1 MPHGAIETPKGAKD
15 RKGREMYSEL
25 SSGRLWTYGGLPVV
39 GLASALLFTTA
50 PFVAPAQA
58 ACVLAGTGTLECSGD
73 ISPGGVD
80 NTGISGDV
88 HIQAGATV
96 VGGTMTTNSGVSMG
110 PSGGL
115 LNDGTIT
122 GNVNGV
128 TSQGALVLTNNGT
141 LRGNGAAG
149 VIAQGAISATNN
161 GLIQAQ
167 TWGIFAGTS
176 LQLENNGRITAGI
189 ATSSKTLDLKNN
201 GTLTGS
207 VAGVDITGTDPG
219 SAKVVNDGTIAVTDL
234 NGKAIRAA
242 GNLEVTNRATI
253 TGGISAFGI
262 NATNTG
268 TINGQSGAAFLS
280 VGAFNLVNSGTI
292 SGTTGAALVTGAATI
307 TNNGSMT
314 SSGQSATTIA
324 ATDITI
330 SNTARITS
338 AGRYSSAIAVTN
350 DASITNS
357 SLISSANDSTTIK
370 VGGNTTIYNNGQITV
385 GNAVDPA
392 AITAAISVA
401 GKASITNDGVI
412 SAGNIG
418 PVSGIYAGGDSTVT
432 NKGSIAVAG
441 VGSTAVKGNTNL
453 ILTNSGTIVAKGTN
467 SIAFY
472 AGTNATL
479 NNTGSL
485 TADGYGVYSA
495 GNVSASNTNGISGST
510 AGVYAAKTLNL
521 ENSGEITGNIALQSG
536 DVANVTN
543 NGTLR
548 GTGTGS
554 AGVSALNSVSIT
566 NNGTISGFTGIQ
578 VTSPT
583 TPTTGSTITNNGVI
597 TGTGGTAIRL
607 TKAADTLNLT
617 RNSHITGQIAIGGG
631 GDTINLDAGGHRS
644 QVITFDTLQN
654 ANINVTNAP
663 GWRTV
668 GNSIVIVDT
677 TTLQMADR
685 GVADVRD
692 AVRNIT
698 MGRVTEQ
705 VKRGQSNDGF
715 YIQPF
720 GGGRHQSENTTTA
733 AYTHGY
739 AGAIAGVETNAVKDL
754 QVGAFAGGAIG
765 TSRAS
770 GSAPDSQQASYGIA
784 GFYGRYSP
792 GMFFVD
798 ADLTGGIAS
807 GQSRRN
813 IIGNMIANGQET
825 VTGTNRG
832 KFISPEIGVG
842 VNVPIDDVTTI
853 TPAVRYRYL
862 VTSWD
867 GMTESDPTAGL
878 NLGSRSSRTGELRAE
893 VSGNHT
899 YRYLDG
905 TLHLYETIGTI
916 SRSYS
921 GTQVNAQLLGTS
933 MALDALGPRTTFGV
947 FAAAGLEWR
956 DESNYSFFASLRGEW
971 NNDKTTA
978 ISGRAGTMV
987 RF

>member
-1 MPHGAIETPKGAKD
+1 
-15 RKGREMYSEL
+15 MYSGL
-25 SSGRLWTYGGLPVV
+25 SNSRLWTNGGLPAA
-39 GLASALLFTTA
+39 GLASALLFSTA

-80 NTGISGDV
+80 NTGVSGDV
-88 HIQAGATV
+88 HIQSGATV
-96 VGGTMTTNSGVSMG
+96 TGGTMTTNSGVSMG

-115 LNDGTIT
+115 LNDGTIN

-149 VIAQGAISATNN
+149 VISGSGAISATNN

-219 SAKVVNDGTIAVTDL
+219 SAKIVNDGTIAVTDL

-242 GNLEVTNRATI
+242 GDLDLTNRATI
-253 TGGISAFGI
+253 TGGVSAFGI
-262 NATNTG
+262 TASNTG
-268 TINGQSGAAFLS
+268 TINGQSGAGFYS
-280 VGAFNLVNSGTI
+280 VGAFNLTNSGTI
-292 SGTTGAALVTGAATI
+292 SGAAGAALVTGAATI
-307 TNNGSMT
+307 TNNGTMT
-314 SSGQSATTIA
+314 SSGQSATTIS
-324 ATDITI
+324 ATDATI
-330 SNTARITS
+330 SNTAKITS
-338 AGRYSSAIAVTN
+338 TGRYSNAIAVAN
-350 DASITNS
+350 DATITNS
-357 SLISSANDSTTIK
+357 SLISSANDSIAIK
-370 VGGNTTIYNNGQITV
+370 VGHDANIYNNGQITT
-385 GNAVDPA
+385 GNAIDPTA
-392 AITAAISVA
+392 ATAAISVA
-401 GKASITNDGVI
+401 GKATITNEGEI
-412 SAGNIG
+412 SAGGTG
-418 PVSGIYAGGDSTVT
+418 PVFGIFMGGDSTVT
-432 NKGSIAVAG
+432 NKSSIKVAGSGSAAVAG
-441 VGSTAVKGNTNL
+441 ATSV
-453 ILTNSGTIVAKGTN
+453 ILTNSGTITASGTN
-467 SIAFY
+467 SIAF
-472 AGTNATL
+472 ATVKDATL
-479 NNTGSL
+479 NNTGTIS
-485 TADGYGVYSA
+485 ADGYGVFA
-495 GNVSASNTNGISGST
+495 GNDVSATNTNGISGST
-510 AGVYAAKTLNL
+510 AGIFAANALNVD
-521 ENSGEITGNIALQSG
+521 NSGEITGNIALQSG
-536 DVANVTN
+536 NTANVTN
-543 NGTLR
+543 SGTLK

-554 AGVSALNSVSIT
+554 AGISVLNSVSVT
-566 NNGTISGFTGIQ
+566 NNGTITGVTGIQ

-583 TPTTGSTITNNGVI
+583 TPTDGSTITNNGVI

-607 TKAADTLNLT
+607 TDAADTLNLT
-617 RNSHITGQIAIGGG
+617 RNSHITGLIAVGGG

-644 QVITFDTLQN
+644 QIITFDTLQN

-663 GWRTV
+663 GWQKI
-668 GNSIVIVDT
+668 GNSIVVVDT

-705 VKRGQSNDGF
+705 VKRGQSNTGF

-720 GGGRHQSENTTTA
+720 GGGRQQTENTTTA

-739 AGAIAGVETNAVKDL
+739 AGAIAGVEGSPVQDL

-765 TSRAS
+765 TSRAT
-770 GSAPDSQQASYGIA
+770 GSSPDSLQASYGVA

-798 ADLTGGIAS
+798 ADLTGGVVS

-867 GMTESDPTAGL
+867 GMSESDPTAGL

-893 VSGNHT
+893 ISGKHT

-916 SRSYS
+916 SRNYS

-933 MALDALGPRTTFGV
+933 IALDTLGPRTTFGV